1 MNDVQIFEVSPR
13 DGLQNEATFVA
24 TEDKVAHI
32 ERLVAAGVKDI
43 EVTSFVRPRWI
54 PALADAEAVVER
66 LPMVE
71 GVRYWGLVPNQRG
84 FDRARSSGISNICT
98 FLSSSETH
106 NAKNVNR
113 TINESVS
120 AVSRVIRSAADE
132 GLGVR
137 AYISTVFGC
146 PYEGDVSVEA
156 PLRIAQSMLDAGAD
170 VVVLGD
176 TTGMALPEQVRR
188 VIGRFADAGVD
199 LGRVALHAHDTR
211 GTALVNVF
219 AAYQAGIRRF
229 DGSAGGIGGCPYA
242 PGASGNAATEDLV
255 YLFHGLGLSTGVG
268 LDELA
273 AAATEME
280 ALLGRALPG
289 RFLAWWKG
297 QRNSDAKCESA

>member
-156 PLRIAQSMLDAGAD
+156 PLRIAQSMFDAGAD

-188 VIGRFADAGVD
+188 VLGRFADAGVD

-229 DGSAGGIGGCPYA
+229 DGSVGGIGGCPYA

-255 YLFHGLGLSTGVG
+255 YLFHGLGLSTGVD

-273 AAATEME
+273 ATATEME

>member
-32 ERLVAAGVKDI
+32 ERLVAAGVTDI

-156 PLRIAQSMLDAGAD
+156 PLRIAQSMFDAGAD

-176 TTGMALPEQVRR
+176 TTGMALPGQVRR
-188 VIGRFADAGVD
+188 VLGRFADAGVD

-229 DGSAGGIGGCPYA
+229 DGSVGGIGGCPYA

-273 AAATEME
+273 ATATEME
-280 ALLGRALPG
+280 AILGRALPG

>member
-156 PLRIAQSMLDAGAD
+156 PLRIAQSMFDAGAD

-188 VIGRFADAGVD
+188 VLGRFADAGVD

-229 DGSAGGIGGCPYA
+229 DGSVGGIGGCPYA

-273 AAATEME
+273 ATATEME

>member
-156 PLRIAQSMLDAGAD
+156 PLRIAQSMFDAGAD

-188 VIGRFADAGVD
+188 VLGQFADAGVD

-229 DGSAGGIGGCPYA
+229 DGSVGGIGGCPYA

-273 AAATEME
+273 ATATEME